1 MRQERN
7 ESRRE
12 FIQKSAI
19 LGTGVILAGP
29 AAQRLFAQGNQRPD
43 PAKMVASKGCAARD
57 TSGKLS
63 PWSFERR
70 PVGDDDI
77 LIEIKFC
84 GICHS
89 DIHQLRGDWGP
100 QKYPQVP
107 GHEIAGVVVATGK
120 NVIRF
125 KVGDHAGVG
134 CMVDSCGTCESCR
147 HGEEQHCDNDATLF
161 TYGYPDKTSPT
172 GITQGGYANNI
183 VVRERFA
190 IQLPRTIG
198 LQNAAPLLCAG
209 ITTYSPLVK
218 ASIKK
223 SDKVGVAGIGGLG
236 HLAIKLA
243 IAKGA
248 DVYAFTTSESK
259 VNDIRRFGA
268 KEVVVVDSVEKLKAY
283 NKSLDYMVSTIP
295 VNYDVGA
302 YASLVKPYGNYIQ
315 VGMPTKGE
323 VTINNFAFNRNRV
336 RYSTSLIGGIPQ
348 TQEVIDYCAKNKI
361 YPEVQVIKSSEAND
375 TWEKVINKEARY
387 RYVIDAATI

>member
-1 MRQERN
+1 MRQQRDR
-7 ESRRE
+7 SRRE
-12 FIQKSAI
+12 FIQQSAV
-19 LGTGVILAGP
+19 LGTGVILAGVG
-29 AAQRLFAQGNQRPD
+29 AQRLFAQGTQRPD
-43 PAKMVASKGCAARD
+43 PAKMVASKGYAARD

-100 QKYPQVP
+100 QKYSQVP

-120 NVIRF
+120 NVTRF

-134 CMVDSCGTCESCR
+134 CMVDSCGTCESCK

-172 GITQGGYANNI
+172 GITQGGYANNL

-190 IQLPRTIG
+190 IQLPRTIE

-243 IAKGA
+243 VAKGA
-248 DVYAFTTSESK
+248 EVYAFTTSESK

-268 KEVVVVDSVEKLKAY
+268 KEVVVVDSVEKLKPY

-348 TQEVIDYCAKNKI
+348 TQEVIDYCAKKKI
-361 YPEVQVIKSSEAND
+361 YPEVQVIKATEVNEM
-375 TWEKVINKEARY
+375 WEKVINKEARY

>member
-1 MRQERN
+1 MKQERN
-7 ESRRE
+7 ESRRQ
-12 FIQKSAI
+12 FIQQSAI
-19 LGTGVILAGP
+19 LGTGIILAGP
-29 AAQRLFAQGNQRPD
+29 GAQRLFAQGNQRPD
-43 PAKMVASKGCAARD
+43 AAKMVASKGYAARD

-120 NVIRF
+120 NVTRF

-134 CMVDSCGTCESCR
+134 CMVDSCGTCESCK

-172 GITQGGYANNI
+172 GITQGGYANNL

-190 IQLPRTIG
+190 IQLPRTIE

-243 IAKGA
+243 VAKGA
-248 DVYAFTTSESK
+248 EVYAFTTSESK

-268 KEVVVVDSVEKLKAY
+268 KEVVVVDSVEKLKPY

-348 TQEVIDYCAKNKI
+348 TQEVIDYCAQNKI
-361 YPEVQVIKSSEAND
+361 YPEVQVIKASEVNE
-375 TWEKVINKEARY
+375 TWEKVVNKEARY

>member
-1 MRQERN
+1 MKQERN
-7 ESRRE
+7 ESRRQ
-12 FIQKSAI
+12 FIQQCAV
-19 LGTGVILAGP
+19 LGTGVILAGVG
-29 AAQRLFAQGNQRPD
+29 AQRLFAQGTQGPD
-43 PAKMVASKGCAARD
+43 AAKMVASKGYAARD

-107 GHEIAGVVVATGK
+107 GHEIAGVVVATGR
-120 NVIRF
+120 NVTRF
-125 KVGDHAGVG
+125 KVDDHAGVG
-134 CMVDSCGTCESCR
+134 CMVDSCGTCESCK

-183 VVRERFA
+183 VVKERFA
-190 IQLPRTIG
+190 IPLPKTIR
-198 LQNAAPLLCAG
+198 LQDAAPLLCAG

-223 SDKVGVAGIGGLG
+223 GDKVGVAGIGGLG

-243 IAKGA
+243 VAKGA
-248 DVYAFTTSESK
+248 EVYAFTTSASK

-268 KEVVVVDSVEKLKAY
+268 KEVVVVDSLERLKPY
-283 NKSLDYMVSTIP
+283 NKSLDYMISTIP
-295 VNYDVGA
+295 VNYDVGT
-302 YASLVKPYGNYIQ
+302 YASLVKPYGNYTQ
-315 VGMPTKGE
+315 VGMPAKGE

-361 YPEVQVIKSSEAND
+361 YPEVQVIKSSEASD

>member
-1 MRQERN
+1 MKQERN
-7 ESRRE
+7 ESRRQ
-12 FIQKSAI
+12 FIQQSAVF
-19 LGTGVILAGP
+19 GTGVILAGVG
-29 AAQRLFAQGNQRPD
+29 AQRLFAQGNQRPD
-43 PAKMVASKGCAARD
+43 PAKIVASKGYAARD

-70 PVGDDDI
+70 PVGEEDI

-89 DIHQLRGDWGP
+89 DIHQLRGEWGP
-100 QKYPQVP
+100 QQYPQVP
-107 GHEIAGVVVATGK
+107 GHEIAGVVAAAGK
-120 NVIRF
+120 NVTGF

-172 GITQGGYANNI
+172 GITQGGYANNL

-243 IAKGA
+243 VAKGA
-248 DVYAFTTSESK
+248 EVYAFTTSESK

-387 RYVIDAATI
+387 RYVIDTATI

>member
-1 MRQERN
+1 MNLEHN

-12 FIQKSAI
+12 FIQQSAA
-19 LGTGVILAGP
+19 LGAGIVLAGP
-29 AAQRLFAQGNQRPD
+29 GAQRLFAQENQRPN
-43 PAKMVASKGCAARD
+43 PSQRVASKGYAARD
-57 TSGKLS
+57 TSGKLN

-70 PVGDDDI
+70 PVGEEDI

-89 DIHQLRGDWGP
+89 DIHQLRGEWGP

-107 GHEIAGVVVATGK
+107 GHEIAGVVAAVGK
-120 NVIRF
+120 NVTKF
-125 KVGDHAGVG
+125 KIGDHAGVG
-134 CMVDSCGTCESCR
+134 CMVDSCGTCESCK
-147 HGEEQHCDNDATLF
+147 HGEEQHCDTGGTLF

-183 VVRERFA
+183 VVKERFA
-190 IQLPRTIG
+190 IPLPKTIR
-198 LQNAAPLLCAG
+198 LQDAAPLLCAG
-209 ITTYSPLVK
+209 ITTYSPLVT

-223 SDKVGVAGIGGLG
+223 GDKVGVAGIGGLG

-243 IAKGA
+243 VAKGA
-248 DVYAFTTSESK
+248 EVYAFTTSASK

-268 KEVVVVDSVEKLKAY
+268 KEVVVVDSLETLKPH
-283 NKSLDYMVSTIP
+283 NKSLDYMISTIP
-295 VNYDVGA
+295 VNYDVAA
-302 YASLVKPYGNYIQ
+302 YASLVKPYGNYTQ
-315 VGMPTKGE
+315 VGMPAKGE
-323 VTINNFAFNRNRV
+323 VTINNFVMNRNRV

-348 TQEVIDYCAKNKI
+348 TQEVIEYCAENKI
-361 YPEVQVIKSSEAND
+361 YPAIQLIKASEINE